1 VHQASCVRCCVLG
14 VQCFY
19 ANMMHLKK
27 KSKIWPCKS
36 RKLWTKWIWILQI
49 IHLLHLLHAPLTWWN
64 LQSSKWVQIL
74 QIMNVLTNHFN
85 YKCKV
90 LMKYLYQLLM
100 VVEHKRGEMV
110 KSKSEKQTNW
120 WNCIKYCFWHPNQT
134 PLPTQLGIP
143 KGHGF
148 NIIKMC
154 WIHGNFGHSRSMWSN
169 GNKNM
174 IQMEGNCTSGQ
185 CY

>member
-1 VHQASCVRCCVLG
+1 MCIKCCVLC
-14 VQCFY
+14 VECFI

-27 KSKIWPCKS
+27 KSRIWPCKS

-49 IHLLHLLHAPLTWWN
+49 
-64 LQSSKWVQIL
+64 
-74 QIMNVLTNHFN
+74 MNAFTNHFN
-85 YKCKV
+85 YKCRV

-100 VVEHKRGEMV
+100 IVEHKREKMV
-110 KSKSEKQTNW
+110 KSKSKKQANW
-120 WNCIKYCFWHPNQT
+120 WNCIKYCFWHPNRT

-154 WIHGNFGHSRSMWSN
+154 WIQGKFGHSKSMGSN
-169 GNKNM
+169 GDNNM
-174 IQMEGNCTSGQ
+174 IQMEGNCISSW
-185 CY
+185 